1 MLQINWKTVTGT
13 QERRPELEDT
23 ASSPTTVYLRKNVRR
38 TLEQGQNAE
47 AHYVWQYEEAALSL
61 EEYEEYK
68 ELVAQIETPAIQH
81 LQEQNGILMA
91 ALADM
96 YEKMEKQEET
106 NQAILF
112 GLADLYEAQGG
123 EVE

>member
-1 MLQINWKTVTGT
+1 MLQINWKPVTGT
-13 QERRPELEDT
+13 QERRPELEDK
-23 ASSPTTVYLRKNVRR
+23 ASSPTTVYLRKNIRR
-38 TLEQGQNAE
+38 TLVQGQNAE
-47 AHYVWQYEEAALSL
+47 AYYVWQYEEAALSQ

-68 ELVAQIETPAIQH
+68 ELVAQIETPAIQS

-91 ALADM
+91 ALADL

-106 NQAILF
+106 DQAILF

>member
-1 MLQINWKTVTGT
+1 MLQINWKPVTGT

-23 ASSPTTVYLRKNVRR
+23 ASSPTTVYLRKNIRR
-38 TLEQGQNAE
+38 TLVQGQNAE
-47 AHYVWQYEEAALSL
+47 AYYVWQYEEAALSQ

-68 ELVAQIETPAIQH
+68 ELVAQIETPAIQS

-91 ALADM
+91 ALADL
-96 YEKMEKQEET
+96 YEKMEKQEEA

-112 GLADLYEAQGG
+112 GLADLYEVQGG
-123 EVE
+123 

>member
-1 MLQINWKTVTGT
+1 MLHINWKTVTGT
-13 QERRPELEDT
+13 QEKQPESEDT
-23 ASSPTTVYLRKNVRR
+23 VSSPTTVYLRKNIRR
-38 TLEQGQNAE
+38 TLMQGQDAKAN
-47 AHYVWQYEEAALSL
+47 YVWQYEEAALSQ

-68 ELVAQIETPAIQH
+68 ELVAQVETPAIQS
-81 LQEQNGILMA
+81 LQEQNGILMVA
-91 ALADM
+91 MADL

-112 GLADLYEAQGG
+112 GLADLYEAKGG